1 MITIIIITIIIFI
14 VVIIIFIIIIITVI
28 IISIIIIVTVK
39 KWQDETQSFARRHA
53 YVFTIMG
60 RWRRL
65 QDAKLS
71 GGAAGHALRAAINTP
86 IQGKG
91 IGLLVGIDS

>member
-1 MITIIIITIIIFI
+1 
-14 VVIIIFIIIIITVI
+14 
-28 IISIIIIVTVK
+28 VK
-39 KWQDETQSFARRHA
+39 KWQDETQAFARRHA

-86 IQGKG
+86 IQGNNFSVVVVVNDD
-91 IGLLVGIDS
+91 IL

>member
-1 MITIIIITIIIFI
+1 MMMII
-14 VVIIIFIIIIITVI
+14 
-28 IISIIIIVTVK
+28 VK
-39 KWQDETQSFARRHA
+39 KWQDETQSFARRNA

-65 QDAKLS
+65 QDAKLH

-86 IQGKG
+86 IQGK
-91 IGLLVGIDS
+91 

>member
-1 MITIIIITIIIFI
+1 MIITLIM
-14 VVIIIFIIIIITVI
+14 FIIIIIIIVI
-28 IISIIIIVTVK
+28 IVIVK

-86 IQGKG
+86 IQGKD
-91 IGLLVGIDS
+91 IG